1 MMDNQGSIL
10 ACDLHPHRLKL
21 VEEAAQRVGASIIET
36 RMLDAACADQ
46 QLAGQQFDRVLLDV
60 PCSGLGVLRHKPEI
74 LLRLTPEAL
83 DEIVGLQAEILNHSA
98 PLCRV
103 GGTLVYSTCTLNR
116 KENDKQTSAF
126 LAQHPDFELQD
137 EKTFFPDEGDQDG
150 FYIAKM
156 IRRR

>member
-1 MMDNQGSIL
+1 MLPALISSWL
-10 ACDLHPHRLKL
+10 ANSLTGCFWMCR
-21 VEEAAQRVGASIIET
+21 AAVW
-36 RMLDAACADQ
+36 ACC
-46 QLAGQQFDRVLLDV
+46 GISRRFFW
-60 PCSGLGVLRHKPEI
+60 
-74 LLRLTPEAL
+74 RLTPEAL
-83 DEIVGLQAEILNHSA
+83 DEIVGLQAEILNHCA